1 MNWENPGLLDEALK
15 SVPLERI
22 YNQAE
27 EERQISQAEAE
38 SLGPDVKPEWG
49 YQDCVVKAL
58 LEWFKGTFFSW
69 VNNPPCSACGS
80 PTIGVGMAAP
90 LDDERVRGANTVELY
105 QCSLAECRTFERFPR
120 FNDAFVLMTTR
131 KGRVGEWACCF
142 GMLCRAMGGRVRWVW
157 NSEDHVWIE
166 YYSAHRKRWVHIDP
180 CEGKF
185 DQPELYTKGMSL
197 DPFVESANSPGWGRK
212 LGYCIAFSRDGATD
226 VTRRY
231 VRNFTKHGTERAR
244 CPEPVVLHVL
254 DEIRASRRRDMPK
267 PDKFRLQGEDMCE
280 DRELSLFVTNSL
292 VKELCR
298 SLKDH
303 QPDPDAQKAAE
314 ARRAGMFCLSCSRLL
329 LILPA
334 EANGLRVRGPN
345 GATGAPD
352 PRNPHNPRP
361 R

>member
-1 MNWENPGLLDEALK
+1 MEHKFRRVLSTKRMNRLSRSSSPAPSQFFPDIPDPQDFLPPPSYKSLRNLPLIPSPPSDARSIRFKSLLESLSNTPMNWENPGLLDEALK

-38 SLGPDVKPEWG
+38 SLGPHVKPEWG

-90 LDDERVRGANTVELY
+90 MDDERVRGANTVELY
-105 QCSLAECRTFERFPR
+105 QCSLAECRSFERFPR

-142 GMLCRAMGGRVRWVW
+142 GMLCRAIGGRVRWVW

-166 YYSAHRKRWVHIDP
+166 HYSQHRKRWVHIDP

-185 DQPELYTKGMSL
+185 DQPQLYTKGSYFCMLSECNL
-197 DPFVESANSPGWGRK
+197 TASQAGAANS
-212 LGYCIAFSRDGATD
+212 AT
-226 VTRRY
+226 
-231 VRNFTKHGTERAR
+231 A
-244 CPEPVVLHVL
+244 
-254 DEIRASRRRDMPK
+254 
-267 PDKFRLQGEDMCE
+267 
-280 DRELSLFVTNSL
+280 
-292 VKELCR
+292 
-298 SLKDH
+298 
-303 QPDPDAQKAAE
+303 
-314 ARRAGMFCLSCSRLL
+314 
-329 LILPA
+329 
-334 EANGLRVRGPN
+334 
-345 GATGAPD
+345 
-352 PRNPHNPRP
+352 
-361 R
+361 

>member
-1 MNWENPGLLDEALK
+1 
-15 SVPLERI
+15 
-22 YNQAE
+22 
-27 EERQISQAEAE
+27 
-38 SLGPDVKPEWG
+38 
-49 YQDCVVKAL
+49 
-58 LEWFKGTFFSW
+58 
-69 VNNPPCSACGS
+69 
-80 PTIGVGMAAP
+80 MAAP

-105 QCSLAECRTFERFPR
+105 QCSLAECRSFERFPR

-185 DQPELYTKGMSL
+185 DQPELYTKG
-197 DPFVESANSPGWGRK
+197 WGRK

-231 VRNFTKHGTERAR
+231 VRNFSKHGTERAR
-244 CPEPVVLHVL
+244 CPEPVLLHVL

-267 PDKFRLQGEDMCE
+267 PDKFRLKGEDMRE
-280 DRELSLFVTNSL
+280 DRELGLFVTNSL

-303 QPDPDAQKAAE
+303 HPDPDAQKAAE
-314 ARRAGMFCLSCSRLL
+314 ARRA
-329 LILPA
+329 A

-352 PRNPHNPRP
+352 PRNPRNPRP